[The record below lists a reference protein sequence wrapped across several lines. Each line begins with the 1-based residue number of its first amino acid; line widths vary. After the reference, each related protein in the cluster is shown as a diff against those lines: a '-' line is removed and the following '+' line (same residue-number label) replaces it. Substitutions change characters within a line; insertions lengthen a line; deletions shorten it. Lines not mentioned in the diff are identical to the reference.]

1 MVLCNESGSLLY
13 VGSPLLDG
21 LDSLTSRSLFIS
33 DIPLHDATRDVILI
47 GEQARAQVRHGTTI
61 ICDYIIIIIII
72 MLLS

>member
-47 GEQARAQVRHGTTI
+47 GEQARAQVRRGTTI
-61 ICDYIIIIIII
+61 FCDYIIIIIVVII
-72 MLLS
+72 T

>member
-47 GEQARAQVRHGTTI
+47 GEQARAQVRDGLIKHASDSMMI
-61 ICDYIIIIIII
+61 I
-72 MLLS
+72 L

>member
-47 GEQARAQVRHGTTI
+47 GEQARAQVRNKLSLLVYKRV
-61 ICDYIIIIIII
+61 YI
-72 MLLS
+72 LVL